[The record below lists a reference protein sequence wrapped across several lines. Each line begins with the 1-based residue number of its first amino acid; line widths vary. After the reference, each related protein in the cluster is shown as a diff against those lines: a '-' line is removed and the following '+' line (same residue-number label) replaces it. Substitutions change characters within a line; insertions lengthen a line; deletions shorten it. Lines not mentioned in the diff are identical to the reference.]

1 MDSRLQHPPK
11 IIIVNQSAIDLNEAN
26 FDQEVLHATQPVLVG
41 FWAGWSDPCK
51 TMTPRLASAA
61 EGPAVPVNVARV
73 KVEHHKKLTEQYGVR
88 AMRERLE
95 LWG

>member
-1 MDSRLQHPPK
+1 
-11 IIIVNQSAIDLNEAN
+11 
-26 FDQEVLHATQPVLVG
+26 
-41 FWAGWSDPCK
+41 
-51 TMTPRLASAA
+51 MTPRLASAA